1 MTLKI
6 LKICQ
11 IVKRNHV
18 LHQKYQQPDLQKDL
32 FHLIESQEKFQR
44 FLSTSIG
51 VLNKAPKQKRRDELT
66 YMGVSSHMSFVFW
79 ILSLLRTGSNWNKE
93 ANRNHIHFF
102 RLQTQLRQFNRRLA
116 CLQKIHHE
124 TYLFLTKHILL
135 HETQIFIFYI
145 EHKKL
150 NLW

>member
-18 LHQKYQQPDLQKDL
+18 LHQKYQQPNLQKDL
-32 FHLIESQEKFQR
+32 FQIIESQEKFQR

-51 VLNKAPKQKRRDELT
+51 DELT
-66 YMGVSSHMSFVFW
+66 YMVVSSHMSFVFW
-79 ILSLLRTGSNWNKE
+79 ILCLLRTGSNWNKE

-124 TYLFLTKHILL
+124 THLFLTKHTLL

-150 NLW
+150 SLW

>member
-18 LHQKYQQPDLQKDL
+18 LHQKYQQPNLQKDL
-32 FHLIESQEKFQR
+32 FQLIESQEKFQR

-51 VLNKAPKQKRRDELT
+51 DELT
-66 YMGVSSHMSFVFW
+66 YMVVSSHMSFVFW
-79 ILSLLRTGSNWNKE
+79 ILCLLRTGSNWNKE

-124 TYLFLTKHILL
+124 THLFLTKHTLL

-150 NLW
+150 SLW